1 MTLYTKSIRLY
12 TLGVLLMHSMLFA
25 QQVEKNEI
33 AIKYA
38 QTITIEDLRDN
49 LNILASD
56 ALEGRETGKRGQKM
70 AAAFIS
76 SDFEANGLLAP
87 VDKETTSSYL
97 QTFKLFATTP
107 PEGYIKINEETY
119 MVNTDFFYSGNP
131 IKMDEVELKL
141 VFLGAGEKDDFL
153 KQNVRG
159 KSVFVLNKD
168 MQKMRDILRFADSLG
183 VKTIFTPMAT
193 TESEFQNTAARVK
206 GFFDKTQL
214 SISHP
219 DDVKKPAISSV
230 YVSPKMTELLMGK
243 SISDLQKWIDDKK
256 NYKRLTPTS
265 FKYKINLEV
274 KTVESENVLGMIEG
288 TDLKNEIIVISCHY
302 DHIGITNG
310 EINNGADDDASGT
323 SAIMEMSEAF
333 AQAVED
339 GNGPRRTL
347 LFIAFTGEE
356 KGLLGSEHYADN
368 PIVPLENTIV
378 DLNID
383 MIGRKDDPHPNNDN
397 YVYLVGSDKLSSQL
411 HNISEAVNSA
421 YFNLDLDYTYNDE
434 NHPDRIYYRSDH
446 WNFAKNNIPVI
457 FYTNGFHPEYHKPT
471 DTVDKIEFELL
482 KKRTQLVFYTAWELA
497 NRNDR
502 PLVDKKN

>member
-1 MTLYTKSIRLY
+1 MTFYTKSMRLFSLA
-12 TLGVLLMHSMLFA
+12 TLLISSMLFA
-25 QQVEKNEI
+25 QQVEKSKI

-38 QTITIEDLRDN
+38 ETITVDDLRDN

-56 ALEGRETGKRGQKM
+56 ALEGRETGTRGQKM

-76 SDFEANGLLAP
+76 SDFESNGLLAP
-87 VDKETTSSYL
+87 VDREINDSYF
-97 QTFKLFATTP
+97 QTFKLFASSP
-107 PEGYIKINEETY
+107 AEGYIRINDKTY
-119 MVNTDFFYSGNP
+119 TANTDFFYSGNP
-131 IKMDEVELKL
+131 INMEELESKL
-141 VFLGAGEKDDFL
+141 VFLGTGEREDFL
-153 KQNVRG
+153 KQDLRG

-168 MQKMRDILRFADSLG
+168 MQKMRGILHLADSLSINA
-183 VKTIFTPMAT
+183 IFTPLAQ
-193 TESEFQNTAARVK
+193 TESEFQNLTTRVK
-206 GFFDKTQL
+206 GFFEQTQITLSDPAQVKTPT
-214 SISHP
+214 IG
-219 DDVKKPAISSV
+219 SV
-230 YVSPKMTELLMGK
+230 YLSPQLTELLLGK
-243 SISDLQKWIDDKK
+243 SISELQAWIDSKK
-256 NYKRLTPTS
+256 SYKSIKAKP
-265 FKYKINLEV
+265 FKYKINKKV
-274 KTVESENVLGMIEG
+274 KTIESENVLGMIEG
-288 TDLKNEIIVISCHY
+288 TDLKDEVIVISCHY

-310 EINNGADDDASGT
+310 EINNGADDDGSGT

-333 AQAVED
+333 AQAVKD

-356 KGLLGSEHYADN
+356 KGLLGSEHYADH
-368 PIVPLENTIV
+368 PIIPLENTIV
-378 DLNID
+378 NLNID

-397 YVYLVGSDKLSSQL
+397 YVYLVGSDKLSGQL

-457 FYTNGFHPEYHKPT
+457 FYTNGFHPDYHKPT